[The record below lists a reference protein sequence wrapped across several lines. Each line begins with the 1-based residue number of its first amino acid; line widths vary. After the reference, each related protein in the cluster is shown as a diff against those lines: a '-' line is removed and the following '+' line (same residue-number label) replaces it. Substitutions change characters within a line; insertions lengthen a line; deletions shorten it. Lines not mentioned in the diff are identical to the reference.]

1 MPPQAAAEP
10 VAAAPATGDY
20 QRHRPEQTLLYQIVA
35 RHYPAFVEHL
45 AGAGKQ
51 LPGHVQQ
58 TFDAYLQCGRLEHGF
73 LRLRCDTCHAEHLL
87 AFSCKRRGFCPSC
100 GARRMADG
108 AAWLVDQVLP
118 ERPIRQWVLS
128 FPFPLRF
135 LLATH
140 PALIGRVL
148 GIVYRVIAAHL
159 IKQAGYTQ
167 QSARTGAVTLIQRFG
182 SALNLNVHFH
192 MLFLDG
198 VYERVPSGTGLRF
211 QWVRE
216 PTSAQL
222 TQLAHTIARRVG
234 RLLEREGLLE
244 RDTEQLH
251 LGEGLDE
258 DDPMPDLVGHSITY
272 RIAVGPHRGRK
283 VFTLQTLPGNGWEDG
298 AADAPG
304 NVAGFSLHAGV
315 AAKAIERDKLER
327 LCRYICRPPVSE
339 KRLFVTPRGDIG
351 YSLKSPYRDG
361 TTHVIFE
368 PLDFI
373 ARLAALVPPPRL
385 NLARFHGVFAPNS
398 RYRARITPARRG
410 RGAKPLRSRPA
421 EDRTPAERQAAMG
434 WAQRLKRVFQ
444 IDVET
449 CPNCGGTV
457 KVIACIED
465 PPVIERIL
473 RHLASK
479 DLPGLWPESRAPP
492 VCVQRTGRPVERVG
506 LPH

>member
-1 MPPQAAAEP
+1 VPPEAATTRVAADLAAAR
-10 VAAAPATGDY
+10 Y
-20 QRHRPEQTLLYQIVA
+20 QRHRPEQTLLYQLVE

-45 AGAGKQ
+45 AEAGKQ
-51 LPGHVQQ
+51 LPTHVRQA
-58 TFDAYLQCGRLEHGF
+58 FDGYLQCGRLEHGF
-73 LRLRCDTCHAEHLL
+73 LRIRCDTCHAEHLL

-108 AAWLVDQVLP
+108 AAWLVEQVLP
-118 ERPIRQWVLS
+118 HRPIRQWVLS
-128 FPFPLRF
+128 LPFPLRF

-148 GIVYRVIAAHL
+148 RIVYRVIAAHL
-159 IKQAGYTQ
+159 IRQAGHTQ
-167 QSARTGAVTLIQRFG
+167 QTARTGAATLIQRFG
-182 SALNLNVHFH
+182 SALNLNIHFH

-198 VYERVPSGTGLRF
+198 VYEVSSDGSRLHFR
-211 QWVRE
+211 WVRE

-244 RDTEQLH
+244 RDTEQLD
-251 LGEGLDE
+251 LGEALDT
-258 DDPMPDLVGHSITY
+258 DDPMPDLAGHSITY

-283 VFTLQTLPGNGWEDG
+283 VFTLQTLPDSGWEDG
-298 AADAPG
+298 SADAPG

-315 AAKAIERDKLER
+315 AVKPNQREKLER

-351 YSLKSPYRDG
+351 YSLKTPYRDG

-385 NLARFHGVFAPNS
+385 NLTRFHGVFAPNS
-398 RYRARITPARRG
+398 PYRARITPARRG
-410 RGAKPLRSRPA
+410 AKPTKPA
-421 EDRTPAERQAAMG
+421 PTEDRTPAEQRSAMR

-444 IDVET
+444 IDVEA
-449 CPNCGGTV
+449 CPSCGGTV
-457 KVIACIED
+457 KIIACIED

-473 RHLASK
+473 HHLARK
-479 DLPGLWPESRAPP
+479 DLPGLWAESRAPP
-492 VCVQRTGRPVERVG
+492 APGADF
-506 LPH
+506 HH